1 MPDLGKYGTEVL
13 SAYGATIVLLVAL
26 VWVTWA
32 RSRRV
37 RLELEA
43 AEKRLNTEKRQKNG

>member
-13 SAYGATIVLLVAL
+13 SAYGATIVLLVGL
-26 VWVTWA
+26 VWITWL

-37 RLELEA
+37 RAALDA
-43 AEKRLNTEKRQKNG
+43 AERRKSDA